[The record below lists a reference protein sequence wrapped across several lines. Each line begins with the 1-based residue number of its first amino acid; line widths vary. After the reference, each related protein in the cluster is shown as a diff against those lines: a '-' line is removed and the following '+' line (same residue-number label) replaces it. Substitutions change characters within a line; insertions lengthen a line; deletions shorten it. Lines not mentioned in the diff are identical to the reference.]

1 MLATMLI
8 AACKDAAAGLARAV
22 RGFQG
27 VFVLRFRLW
36 LPLSRAPRVWKPSVN
51 LPHQSPRRSALQSK
65 GQPFVSSEKTAL

>member
-1 MLATMLI
+1 MLATTLV
-8 AACKDAAAGLARAV
+8 AAYKDAAGLAWAV

-27 VFVLRFRLW
+27 IFVLRFRLW